1 VSKFLLKNVKVMVN
15 AVDLSSHAFNV
26 DTPSDK
32 EQVDVSGFSPTGTR
46 EYLPGMADQT
56 IEVQF
61 ENDFAAAS
69 VHATLQPLFANGTTF
84 TVYVSPDATAA
95 VSATNPAYGGTG
107 CLFSYNGL
115 SGALNARSET
125 TATFKPAPGS
135 SFQWAAIAPTM
146 MEADQQSEKTEAT
159 SAKKS

>member
-1 VSKFLLKNVKVMVN
+1 MSKFLLKNVKVMVN
-15 AVDLSSHAFNV
+15 AVDLSDHAFNV

-32 EQVDVSGFSPTGTR
+32 EQVDVSGFSTTGTR
-46 EYLPGMADQT
+46 EYLPGLADQT

-84 TVYVSPDATAA
+84 TVYVQPNNAA
-95 VSATNPAYGGTG
+95 ASATNPAYGGTG
-107 CLFSYNGL
+107 TLFSYNGL

-135 SFQWAAIAPTM
+135 SFQWTAVAPTI
-146 MEADQQSEKTEAT
+146 MEAGTLEAET
-159 SAKKS
+159 AEAPAAKK